1 MDVLLTI
8 VKLWAVLVALLIGG
22 CLMFSLDRLI
32 DRLIGKLYRWWDR
45 RSTSKR
51 A

>member
-22 CLMFSLDRLI
+22 CLMFPPDRLLDRL
-32 DRLIGKLYRWWDR
+32 LGKPYRWWDR
-45 RSTSKR
+45 RSASQG